1 MAFLQSGLREDVII
15 HVWSFD
21 YVWPAQTQSKPI
33 CEPGETWWSLE
44 HSVHTL
50 QASRDDKLGMRRQL
64 KRYEESRL
72 NHLHKNSNG
81 STNHHPHPE
90 TRHCQSAIKH
100 PELTWE
106 LQQCICIGTVM
117 VTDMI
122 STVLGNLRPFHK
134 CLGTENDDEHLHNK
148 ALRTKF
154 PEQGICK

>member
-1 MAFLQSGLREDVII
+1 MEFGAFSPYL
-15 HVWSFD
+15 
-21 YVWPAQTQSKPI
+21 A
-33 CEPGETWWSLE
+33 
-44 HSVHTL
+44 
-50 QASRDDKLGMRRQL
+50 RDDKFGMRRQL
-64 KRYEESRL
+64 KCYEESRL
-72 NHLHKNSNG
+72 NHLYEKSNG

-122 STVLGNLRPFHK
+122 STVLGNLRPFHE

-148 ALRTKF
+148 GLRTKF
-154 PEQGICK
+154 PEQGTCK